1 MYTRLILLLLALIPE
16 LTLHASGIRGH
27 IHSED
32 GEPLGFA
39 TIFVRQTGTGAVS
52 NEEGFYEI
60 NLPSGSYEIVYQY
73 VGYETQVR
81 TVELSRDFV
90 TINVALKPQVTL
102 LKPVTVEAGNEDP
115 AYTIMRKA
123 IAKAGYHRNQL
134 DAYSATVYIKG
145 TGKLVDYPW
154 IAKRALEREGVEK
167 GRVYISESVSEIQ
180 YTRPNRFDE
189 KVISIYSDGKDNN
202 TSPNPFIFGSFY
214 EPEIAQT
221 ISPLSPR
228 AFAYYRFEYLGT
240 FRDRDYEV
248 SRIRVTP
255 RSRGDNVVEGTIFI
269 VEDAWSIHSLDVTTT
284 KLGINIRI
292 NSMYAPIEDK
302 VWLPVSFH
310 FTVDGKV
317 FGFEFEYNYLASLS
331 NYSVT
336 LNPEVYVEPRAI
348 EVIDEKIE
356 RDRAE
361 AVQHD
366 PGGMEAQVRERLESN
381 KEITRKQLRTL
392 MKEYEKEEQRR
403 QEQPEVVAEITHRI
417 DSNAYQKDS
426 AYWSRIRPIPLT
438 EAEVYGYRK
447 MDSLAKVEAAQAMG
461 DTLRPSRHRGF
472 QLWDV
477 LVGDRY
483 ELSEHSNLSM
493 NPGGGFNTVE
503 GFYAWYKFTF
513 GTTFRDSAR
522 SALKITPTFRYA
534 FSARRFNARLE
545 TELRQKNSRLT
556 LAGGRY
562 VSQYNADNPI
572 WYIVNTFTTLF
583 LEKNLMKLYE
593 RDYINL
599 RYNRKINPYLSV
611 YGNADFSR
619 RRELSN
625 TSDFKFLT
633 NDNVEGYTPNR
644 PVNSELD
651 DTGFPTH
658 NAFVAT
664 IGLTARPWMKYVIR
678 NGVKTE
684 IANSSPTFSI
694 EYQRGLKNVF
704 NSDVDFDRVELNA
717 RHTIR
722 TGARGTLALSATGG
736 YFPNSD
742 KLYFMDYKH
751 FPGNLTPFTTSDPVA
766 SFRLMDYYLYSTAD
780 KYFSASAHYQ
790 FRKFLATQ
798 WVMVRMTGVRE
809 NVFVNYLATPYS
821 KNYTEVGYTIDGIL
835 RFFRLEFAA
844 AFQEGRYIGNGF
856 RIGVTTTLQIGIQE
870 N

>member
-1 MYTRLILLLLALIPE
+1 MHIRLILLLLAFVPQM
-16 LTLHASGIRGH
+16 TLHASGIRGY
-27 IHSED
+27 INTED
-32 GEPLGFA
+32 GQPLGFA

-60 NLPSGSYEIVYQY
+60 NLSPGSYEIVYQY
-73 VGYETQVR
+73 LGYETQVR
-81 TVELSRDFV
+81 IVDVASDYV
-90 TINVALKPQVTL
+90 TINITL
-102 LKPVTVEAGNEDP
+102 RSQTTVLKPVTVEAGNEDP

-167 GRVYISESVSEIQ
+167 GRVYISESVSEIK
-180 YTRPNRFDE
+180 YTRPGRFDE
-189 KVISIYSDGKDNN
+189 KVISIHSDGKDNN

-214 EPEIAQT
+214 EHEIAGT
-221 ISPLSPR
+221 ISPLSPK

-255 RSRGDNVVEGTIFI
+255 RSRGDNVIEGTIFI
-269 VEDAWSIHSLDVTTT
+269 VEDLWSIHSLDVTTT

-331 NYSVT
+331 NYTVT
-336 LNPEVYVEPRAI
+336 LNPEVYVEPKEM

-356 RDRAE
+356 KERAA
-361 AVQHD
+361 AV
-366 PGGMEAQVRERLESN
+366 AQDTTRVDTQLRERLESN
-381 KEITRKQLRTL
+381 KEITRKQLRTM
-392 MKEYEKEEQRR
+392 MKAYEKEEQRR
-403 QEQPEVVAEITHRI
+403 QQEPEVVAEITHKI
-417 DSNAYQKDS
+417 DSNAYRKDS
-426 AYWSRIRPIPLT
+426 AYWNAIRPVPLT
-438 EAEVYGYRK
+438 QAEIYGYSK
-447 MDSLAKVEAAQAMG
+447 MDSLAKVEAAKAMG
-461 DTLRPSRHRGF
+461 DTVRESRHRGF
-472 QLWDV
+472 QAWDII
-477 LVGDRY
+477 VGDRY
-483 ELSEHSNLSM
+483 ELSEHSNLRM

-503 GFYAWYKFTF
+503 GFYAWYRFTF
-513 GTTFRDSAR
+513 GTTFRDSSR
-522 SALKITPTFRYA
+522 TSLKITPTFRYA

-545 TELRQKNSRLT
+545 TDLRGNNSRLT
-556 LAGGRY
+556 LEGGRY

-593 RDYINL
+593 RDYL
-599 RYNRKINPYLSV
+599 DLQYNRKINPFLSI
-611 YGNADFSR
+611 YGGASFMR
-619 RRELSN
+619 RSELSN

-644 PVNSELD
+644 PINSELV

-658 NAFVAT
+658 NAVVAT
-664 IGLTARPWMKYVIR
+664 IGLTARPWMKYLIR
-678 NGVKTE
+678 NGVKEE
-684 IANSSPTFSI
+684 IPNSSPSFSI

-704 NSDVDFDRVELNA
+704 GSDVDYNRLELRA
-717 RHTIR
+717 RHTVR

-736 YFPNSD
+736 FFPNSA
-742 KLYFMDYKH
+742 KMYFMDYRH

-766 SFRLMDYYLYSTAD
+766 SFRLLDYYLYSTAD
-780 KYFSASAHYQ
+780 KYFWGSAHYQ

-809 NVFVNYLATPYS
+809 NIFVNYLATPYS
-821 KNYTEVGYTIDGIL
+821 KNYTEVGYTIDGLL

-844 AFQEGRYIGNGF
+844 SFQDGRYVGNGF
-856 RIGVTTTLQIGIQE
+856 RIGVTTTLQIGINE
-870 N
+870 D